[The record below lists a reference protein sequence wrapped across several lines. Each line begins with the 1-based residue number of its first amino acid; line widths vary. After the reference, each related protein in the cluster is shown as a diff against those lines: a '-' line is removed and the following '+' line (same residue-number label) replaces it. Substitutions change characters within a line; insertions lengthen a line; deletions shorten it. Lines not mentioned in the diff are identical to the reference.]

1 MSEIVDY
8 KYDSYEDIRIDVR
21 EKVADLLCDEIN
33 TCYKVLALKDAI
45 EKFTWGFLI
54 VSIIEYL
61 VMGIITNGFGNAEI
75 QIWQVTVGVIALI
88 VTKFISWRFNKNLN
102 TFNPGLVKTM
112 AVGIKRNSSPMIS
125 INMITDIIWDEI
137 HGLIEDTTDSLSDTL
152 K

>member
-1 MSEIVDY
+1 MSEVVDY
-8 KYDSYEDIRIDVR
+8 KYDSYEDIRKDVR
-21 EKVADLLCDEIN
+21 EKVTDLLCDEIN

-45 EKFTWGFLI
+45 EKI
-54 VSIIEYL
+54 VWPYMVLNIICYIL
-61 VMGIITNGFGNAEI
+61 DRYTKYINGYAEI
-75 QIWQVTVGVIALI
+75 ASCYVSVAIVII
-88 VTKFISWRFNKNLN
+88 VFTKFISWRFNKNLN

-137 HGLIEDTTDSLSDTL
+137 HGLIEDTTSNLSDTL